1 MSNSRLAMPRG
12 SASLDYL
19 LGSLL
24 VGLSL
29 FTVLRNDWPA
39 AFDQLWLRF
48 SFFLS
53 IPFV

>member
-1 MSNSRLAMPRG
+1 MTITKCSPPRG
-12 SASLDYL
+12 SASFDYL

-24 VGLSL
+24 IGLS
-29 FTVLRNDWPA
+29 FFSVLRNDWPVA
-39 AFDQLWLRF
+39 LDQFWLRF